1 MPKSDPYDPPP
12 PYTPLVGDTQPH
24 GPAYSAPDQY
34 QSEDHGPT
42 GVGQPPGYQPYS
54 GPAPYPGGPGGNG
67 PCYGAIRT
75 VTVPQTIIIVNACP
89 ACRIGVL
96 EDQYNALGILC
107 AILFFPIGVLCCLA
121 TKTKK
126 CSNCG
131 AYFD

>member
-1 MPKSDPYDPPP
+1 MSKTEQRDPPP
-12 PYTPLVGDTQPH
+12 PYTPFTGESQPTGYHQFQGESQH
-24 GPAYSAPDQY
+24 GPQVV
-34 QSEDHGPT
+34 T
-42 GVGQPPGYQPYS
+42 QPPGYQPYA
-54 GPAPYPGGPGGNG
+54 GPTQYPLGAAGNV
-67 PCYGAIRT
+67 PSYGAMHTTMTI
-75 VTVPQTIIIVNACP
+75 PQTIIIVNACP

-107 AILFFPIGVLCCLA
+107 AILFFPIGILCCLM